1 MSSFLAKWLARYK
14 GFVLGVLGPLG
25 VWGALLAGAVDS
37 GTIPIPMDPLI
48 ATWAW
53 NDHRHAWI
61 YVVMAAAG
69 SAIGGLIPF
78 LLGRAGGE
86 LFLLRRIDRDRY
98 EAMMAR
104 FEKQE
109 FLAMAIPSALP
120 PPTPWKAFVF
130 GAGVFE
136 MKIWHFMLAVFV
148 GRAVRFGTEAALTIK
163 YGPQIVD
170 VVGDLF
176 KHHLTLTLVIIA
188 IAGRAAGLLGDPQTL
203 HKIRRRNWRCQRLR
217 APPPQAPLALAEA
230 NSKGPA
236 IAGPFILFCAADYTA
251 TGLPA
256 ASFAVFA
263 RALKATASF
272 VAMSARIFRSSS
284 IPASF
289 SPWISCE

>member
-1 MSSFLAKWLARYK
+1 MSKFLTKWIARYK

-25 VWGALLAGAVDS
+25 LWGALLAGAVDS
-37 GTIPIPMDPLI
+37 GTLPIPMDALI

-53 NDHRHAWI
+53 TDHRRAWL

-86 LFLLRRIDRDRY
+86 IFLLRHIDRARY

-136 MKIWHFMLAVFV
+136 MKIWQFMLAVFV
-148 GRAVRFGTEAALTIK
+148 GRAVRFSVEAILTIK
-163 YGPQIVD
+163 YGPQIINVL
-170 VVGDLF
+170 GDLF
-176 KHHLTLTLVIIA
+176 KHHLIA
-188 IAGRAAGLLGDPQTL
+188 TIAVLCMLLGGLLL
-203 HKIRRRNWRCQRLR
+203 WARWKKRRS
-217 APPPQAPLALAEA
+217 PSPLQ
-230 NSKGPA
+230 
-236 IAGPFILFCAADYTA
+236 
-251 TGLPA
+251 
-256 ASFAVFA
+256 
-263 RALKATASF
+263 
-272 VAMSARIFRSSS
+272 
-284 IPASF
+284 
-289 SPWISCE
+289 

>member
-1 MSSFLAKWLARYK
+1 VSSFIAKWIVRYK

-25 VWGALLAGAVDS
+25 FWGAGLAGLVDS

-48 ATWAW
+48 ATYAW
-53 NDHRHAWI
+53 NDHRHAWL

-69 SAIGGLIPF
+69 SAVGGLVPF

-86 LFLLRRIDRDRY
+86 LFLLRRIDRTRY

-136 MKIWHFMLAVFV
+136 MKIWQFMLAVFT
-148 GRAVRFGTEAALTIK
+148 GRAVRFGVEAVLTIK
-163 YGPQIVD
+163 YGPEIIN

-176 KHHLTLTLVIIA
+176 KHHLMMTLVVVA
-188 IAGRAAGLLGDPQTL
+188 VLLGLLLFWVIRKHYTKSSADVHEDAADESEP
-203 HKIRRRNWRCQRLR
+203 RRRKR
-217 APPPQAPLALAEA
+217 
-230 NSKGPA
+230 
-236 IAGPFILFCAADYTA
+236 
-251 TGLPA
+251 
-256 ASFAVFA
+256 
-263 RALKATASF
+263 
-272 VAMSARIFRSSS
+272 
-284 IPASF
+284 
-289 SPWISCE
+289 PWL

>member
-1 MSSFLAKWLARYK
+1 VSSFIAKWIVRYK

-25 VWGALLAGAVDS
+25 FWGAGLAGLVDS

-48 ATWAW
+48 ATYAW
-53 NDHRHAWI
+53 NDHRHAWL

-69 SAIGGLIPF
+69 SAVGGLIPF

-86 LFLLRRIDRDRY
+86 LFLLRRIDRSRY

-136 MKIWHFMLAVFV
+136 MKIWQFMLAVFT
-148 GRAVRFGTEAALTIK
+148 GRAVRFGVEAVLTIK
-163 YGPQIVD
+163 YGPEIIN

-176 KHHLTLTLVIIA
+176 KHHLMMTLVVV
-188 IAGRAAGLLGDPQTL
+188 AALLGLLL
-203 HKIRRRNWRCQRLR
+203 FWVIRKRYTK
-217 APPPQAPLALAEA
+217 
-230 NSKGPA
+230 SS
-236 IAGPFILFCAADYTA
+236 ADVHED
-251 TGLPA
+251 
-256 ASFAVFA
+256 AVDESEP
-263 RALKATASF
+263 RHRK
-272 VAMSARIFRSSS
+272 R
-284 IPASF
+284 
-289 SPWISCE
+289 PWL

>member
-1 MSSFLAKWLARYK
+1 VSSFIAKWIVRYK

-25 VWGALLAGAVDS
+25 FWGAGLAGLVDS

-48 ATWAW
+48 ATYAW
-53 NDHRHAWI
+53 NDHRHAWL

-69 SAIGGLIPF
+69 SAVGGLIPF

-86 LFLLRRIDRDRY
+86 LFLLRRIDRTRY

-136 MKIWHFMLAVFV
+136 MKIWHFMLAVFT
-148 GRAVRFGTEAALTIK
+148 GRAVRFGVEAVLTIK
-163 YGPQIVD
+163 YGPEIIN

-176 KHHLTLTLVIIA
+176 KHHLMMTLVVVA
-188 IAGRAAGLLGDPQTL
+188 VLLGLLL
-203 HKIRRRNWRCQRLR
+203 FWVIRKRYTKSS
-217 APPPQAPLALAEA
+217 ADVHED
-230 NSKGPA
+230 
-236 IAGPFILFCAADYTA
+236 AADESEPR
-251 TGLPA
+251 GRKRP
-256 ASFAVFA
+256 
-263 RALKATASF
+263 
-272 VAMSARIFRSSS
+272 
-284 IPASF
+284 
-289 SPWISCE
+289 

>member
-1 MSSFLAKWLARYK
+1 VSSFIAKWIVRYK

-25 VWGALLAGAVDS
+25 FWGAGLAGLVDS

-48 ATWAW
+48 ATYAW
-53 NDHRHAWI
+53 NDHHHAWL

-69 SAIGGLIPF
+69 SAVGGLIPF

-86 LFLLRRIDRDRY
+86 LFLLRRIDRTRY

-136 MKIWHFMLAVFV
+136 MKIWHFMLAVFT
-148 GRAVRFGTEAALTIK
+148 GRAVRFGVEAALTVK
-163 YGPQIVD
+163 YGPEIVN

-176 KHHLTLTLVIIA
+176 KHHLMMTLVVV
-188 IAGRAAGLLGDPQTL
+188 AALLGLLL
-203 HKIRRRNWRCQRLR
+203 FWVIRKRYTKSS
-217 APPPQAPLALAEA
+217 ADVHED
-230 NSKGPA
+230 
-236 IAGPFILFCAADYTA
+236 AAD
-251 TGLPA
+251 GSEP
-256 ASFAVFA
+256 
-263 RALKATASF
+263 RERK
-272 VAMSARIFRSSS
+272 R
-284 IPASF
+284 P
-289 SPWISCE
+289 

>member
-1 MSSFLAKWLARYK
+1 MSSFIARWIARYK

-25 VWGALLAGAVDS
+25 FWGAGLAGLVDS

-48 ATWAW
+48 ATCAW
-53 NDHRHAWI
+53 NDHRHAWL

-69 SAIGGLIPF
+69 SAVGGLIPF

-86 LFLLRRIDRDRY
+86 LFLLRRIDRTRY

-136 MKIWHFMLAVFV
+136 MKIWQFMLAVFT
-148 GRAVRFGTEAALTIK
+148 GRVVRFGVEAVLTIK
-163 YGPQIVD
+163 YGPEIIN

-176 KHHLTLTLVIIA
+176 KHHLMLTLVVVA
-188 IAGRAAGLLGDPQTL
+188 RAAGSAAFLGDSQALYEDPVRMCTRTL
-203 HKIRRRNWRCQRLR
+203 RMSPSRGRANVPGFNRTQMRKARPRPGFSHQSLRC
-217 APPPQAPLALAEA
+217 
-230 NSKGPA
+230 
-236 IAGPFILFCAADYTA
+236 
-251 TGLPA
+251 
-256 ASFAVFA
+256 
-263 RALKATASF
+263 
-272 VAMSARIFRSSS
+272 
-284 IPASF
+284 
-289 SPWISCE
+289 